1 MWHEK
6 EDYTQT
12 QIETM
17 LHRKAKKER
26 LKHRWLMRERWNRL
40 TWRQRETLYL
50 GSVVGAFNYYI
61 AFVLSRD
68 REKKFEL
75 NNLLPLDSLSS
86 WALTRVAVSLA
97 HFWMKHFYVL
107 ILNETAYSFNYI
119 EPKTRSPRVK
129 RGTICIV
136 IPWHVYGG
144 VKLLFRK
151 SLLNH

>member
-1 MWHEK
+1 MTWERGL
-6 EDYTQT
+6 YTNTDRNNVAQ
-12 QIETM
+12 
-17 LHRKAKKER
+17 KSKER
-26 LKHRWLMRERWNRL
+26 TLKAQMINERERWNRL

-86 WALTRVAVSLA
+86 GALTRVAVSLA